1 MARKG
6 RNAAMMR
13 AFSILENCI
22 GSMQAALCKRRASLG
37 TCIGYSPSACA
48 PSSVWGAIWATRVR
62 PLSAPYASWKALGRS
77 SASRACTRPTP
88 RDLLD
93 QPIFTNAALEL
104 ETDLLPGDLLSH
116 LKRLEIALGREPS
129 AERFSARTVDLDIL
143 AFDGLCVADMDLD
156 LIVPHP
162 RLQERRF
169 VLEPLAE
176 LDPGLRPWRNC
187 ADLRTDV
194 TVADLLP
201 SVADQEV
208 MRIGGPDWADR

>member
-1 MARKG
+1 V
-6 RNAAMMR
+6 
-13 AFSILENCI
+13 S
-22 GSMQAALCKRRASLG
+22 SLYE
-37 TCIGYSPSACA
+37 TE
-48 PSSVWGAIWATRVR
+48 
-62 PLSAPYASWKALGRS
+62 
-77 SASRACTRPTP
+77 P

-104 ETDLLPGDLLSH
+104 ETELEPADLLFQ
-116 LKRLEIALGREPS
+116 LKRMEATLGREPS
-129 AERFSARTVDLDIL
+129 AERFGPRVVDLDIL
-143 AFDGLCVADMDLD
+143 AFDGHCVADTELD

-169 VLEPLAE
+169 ALEPLAE
-176 LDPGLRPWRNC
+176 LEPGLRPWRNC

>member
-1 MARKG
+1 
-6 RNAAMMR
+6 MR
-13 AFSILENCI
+13 AFI
-22 GSMQAALCKRRASLG
+22 GLGGNLGDPRQAFV
-37 TCIGYSPSACA
+37 SA
-48 PSSVWGAIWATRVR
+48 VRELGAIGAVVRV
-62 PLSAPYASWKALGRS
+62 S
-77 SASRACTRPTP
+77 SLYETEP

-104 ETDLLPGDLLSH
+104 ETDLEPADLLFH
-116 LKRLEIALGREPS
+116 LKRLEATLGREPS
-129 AERFSARTVDLDIL
+129 AERFGPRIVDLDIL
-143 AFDGLCVADMDLD
+143 AFDGHCVTDMEID
-156 LIVPHP
+156 LIVPHA

>member
-1 MARKG
+1 V
-6 RNAAMMR
+6 R
-13 AFSILENCI
+13 AFI
-22 GSMQAALCKRRASLG
+22 GIGGNLGDPRRAFISAVREMQGIGQIVRVSSLYE
-37 TCIGYSPSACA
+37 TE
-48 PSSVWGAIWATRVR
+48 
-62 PLSAPYASWKALGRS
+62 
-77 SASRACTRPTP
+77 P

-104 ETDLLPGDLLSH
+104 ETDLEPADLLMQ
-116 LKRLEIALGREPS
+116 LKRMEATLGREPS
-129 AERFSARTVDLDIL
+129 AERFGPRIVDLDIL
-143 AFDGLCVADMDLD
+143 AFDGRCVTDIEID

-208 MRIGGPDWADR
+208 MRVGGPEWADR

>member
-1 MARKG
+1 V
-6 RNAAMMR
+6 R
-13 AFSILENCI
+13 AFI
-22 GSMQAALCKRRASLG
+22 GLGGNLGDPRQSFVSAVREMQAIGLVVRVSSLYE
-37 TCIGYSPSACA
+37 TE
-48 PSSVWGAIWATRVR
+48 
-62 PLSAPYASWKALGRS
+62 
-77 SASRACTRPTP
+77 P

-104 ETDLLPGDLLSH
+104 ETELTPEELLAQ
-116 LKRLEIALGREPS
+116 LKRMEATLGREPS
-129 AERFSARTVDLDIL
+129 AERFGPRIVDLDIL
-143 AFDGLCVADMDLD
+143 AFDGHCVADMEID

-208 MRIGGPDWADR
+208 MRIGGPEWADR